1 MEGGVIGTAVVDDDV
16 AVALMA
22 TNGEPGSDNAASGNV
37 GTRFSPE
44 LELDFDVVIGGGGS
58 KAGFGEVA
66 GEGE

>member
-1 MEGGVIGTAVVDDDV
+1 MEGGVIGTAVVDGDV
-16 AVALMA
+16 VVILTS

-44 LELDFDVVIGGGGS
+44 LGLDFGGGGAR
-58 KAGFGEVA
+58 AGSGEVA

>member
-1 MEGGVIGTAVVDDDV
+1 MEGGVSGTAVANDGV
-16 AVALMA
+16 AVGLSS
-22 TNGEPGSDNAASGNV
+22 TKGEPGSDNAASGNV
-37 GTRFSPE
+37 GTRLSPE

>member
-16 AVALMA
+16 AVALRA

-37 GTRFSPE
+37 GTRPSPE
-44 LELDFDVVIGGGGS
+44 LELDFDNAKGGGGS
-58 KAGFGEVA
+58 GAGFGEVA